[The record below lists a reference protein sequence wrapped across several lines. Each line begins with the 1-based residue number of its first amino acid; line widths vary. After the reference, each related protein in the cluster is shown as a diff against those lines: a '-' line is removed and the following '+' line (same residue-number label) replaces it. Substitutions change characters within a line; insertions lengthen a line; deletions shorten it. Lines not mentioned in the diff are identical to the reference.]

1 MTDKPS
7 RATVFDTATAGSAL
21 SEIGDAVRT
30 RLVAD
35 RGDLAAGGV
44 TLVREVIEVA
54 PADSFRQFV
63 PGAVSVI
70 RS

>member
-7 RATVFDTATAGSAL
+7 RATVFDTAAAGSAL

-30 RLVAD
+30 RIAAD

-44 TLVREVIEVA
+44 TLVREVIEIE
-54 PADSFRQFV
+54 PKDGFRQYV